1 MRAYEY
7 TMQYQ
12 PGKEHMNANC
22 FSRLPL
28 PVTEAAG
35 PEDRVLMI
43 EELED
48 CSVLSAEI
56 SEWTRRDPVLA
67 HVHEYPLRGWPSD
80 DKSPDLAAYRV
91 QKDELSVQDGC
102 VLRGAQVVIP
112 QQGPQQVMSE
122 LHAAY
127 LGINRMKRL
136 AGSYVCGLGWTVI
149 LRTWSISA
157 PPVKNTSMP
166 PVAAPL
172 HPWEFPDG
180 PWKRIHVD
188 YAGPFKGE
196 MLLVAVNAFSK
207 WFEDA
212 IMKQMMSTA
221 TIQRLREIFAQHRLL
236 DKLVSNNS
244 TNFSLEEFAEFQV
257 KWHHSREDSP
267 VSSFEQWAGRKGCV
281 DSERRHH

>member
-1 MRAYEY
+1 
-7 TMQYQ
+7 MQYQ

-149 LRTWSISA
+149 LRTWSVS
-157 PPVKNTSMP
+157 VKNTSMGLSLHRYIRGSFQM
-166 PVAAPL
+166 VRGSEFMWTMLAPSKL
-172 HPWEFPDG
+172 KCFWGSSMPFPNG
-180 PWKRIHVD
+180 
-188 YAGPFKGE
+188 
-196 MLLVAVNAFSK
+196 SK
-207 WFEDA
+207 LP
-212 IMKQMMSTA
+212 S
-221 TIQRLREIFAQHRLL
+221 
-236 DKLVSNNS
+236 
-244 TNFSLEEFAEFQV
+244 
-257 KWHHSREDSP
+257 
-267 VSSFEQWAGRKGCV
+267 
-281 DSERRHH
+281 